1 MREWGQSCRK
11 PGKVRQIH
19 ERDKDG
25 GIREGRVKNTDRH
38 EGVGENAEKSISN
51 TKCELVGKSNSGK
64 LKSQL

>member
-25 GIREGRVKNTDRH
+25 GIREGRVKNTDMR
-38 EGVGENAEKSISN
+38 G
-51 TKCELVGKSNSGK
+51 SGK
-64 LKSQL
+64 RKKKALVILNAN